1 MMSVT
6 GFVTIR
12 SNLHVKFLD
21 MKSRKN
27 ALLTLN
33 FLLNL
38 HVIYQPADRVA
49 VNVLL
54 GVLMVELNLAG

>member
-27 ALLTLN
+27 ALLALN
-33 FLLNL
+33 FFST
-38 HVIYQPADRVA
+38 
-49 VNVLL
+49 
-54 GVLMVELNLAG
+54 LMSFINTISYLSSTVQAYTQVS